1 MKTST
6 ILACWVSA
14 ASAAFDLN
22 RGGAVLKA
30 PQGDSFASVTGTFT
44 VPNLS
49 GSNRLSI
56 WVGIGDTLEQE
67 NVLGGGIVYNSTL
80 RSFSAYFP
88 GPVTDTTSTVPVAN
102 GNSITVTVSVATAG
116 GTVTIE
122 NKTQNKRTTQTLA
135 APNGVDPSS
144 LTALAANWF
153 VQAYQVIPGQLVAT
167 PNFGTVSFTAV
178 SATTKS
184 GASVPLSG
192 AGRYEIQGTSGQM
205 YSKTTVSNTELTA
218 SLNSLGPLAWVKLSE
233 EQVCFTIIPEQGTQV
248 WAVLSI
254 DSIFET
260 ISVQS
265 AANNVINL
273 EVPLTSLNRALK
285 SALNA
290 TSAQIRLTKKD
301 NLPMLALTIVTT
313 TSSNT
318 YSAFPAATANNDD
331 GFDAAF
337 DNEFG
342 GGNRETIVTQEIPV
356 RVLAPD
362 TVAHLHEPVC
372 REPDVHIILPPLM
385 QLKSISDRFTKLAL
399 ADTKAST
406 ATTASR
412 TRLEVAANM
421 HGCLRMRIRSD
432 AMNISSIW
440 TDLSNPELDPGH
452 VAGGEDGVAEH
463 PSTRMKQLGTAD
475 GRSEEGWATVRID
488 GRDWGKVMS
497 VGRLGGRVIA
507 CFCHEHALIL
517 YVYLPNDNGDDESV
531 LTLLQRIATF
541 ALMSSSRGTN

>member
-1 MKTST
+1 MRFK
-6 ILACWVSA
+6 
-14 ASAAFDLN
+14 ASIQN
-22 RGGAVLKA
+22 IN
-30 PQGDSFASVTGTFT
+30 TFT
-44 VPNLS
+44 
-49 GSNRLSI
+49 
-56 WVGIGDTLEQE
+56 
-67 NVLGGGIVYNSTL
+67 
-80 RSFSAYFP
+80 
-88 GPVTDTTSTVPVAN
+88 
-102 GNSITVTVSVATAG
+102 
-116 GTVTIE
+116 
-122 NKTQNKRTTQTLA
+122 K
-135 APNGVDPSS
+135 
-144 LTALAANWF
+144 
-153 VQAYQVIPGQLVAT
+153 
-167 PNFGTVSFTAV
+167 
-178 SATTKS
+178 
-184 GASVPLSG
+184 
-192 AGRYEIQGTSGQM
+192 
-205 YSKTTVSNTELTA
+205 LTA

-254 DSIFET
+254 DSIFES

-301 NLPMLALTIVTT
+301 NMPMLALTIVTT

-318 YSAFPAATANNDD
+318 YSAFPTASANNDD
-331 GFDAAF
+331 SFDAPF
-337 DNEFG
+337 DSAYG

-362 TVAHLHEPVC
+362 TVAGLHEPQC

-399 ADTKAST
+399 GDTKSSSAST
-406 ATTASR
+406 ATR

-421 HGCLRMRIRSD
+421 HGCLKMSIKTD
-432 AMNISSIW
+432 AMSIASVW
-440 TDLSNPELDPGH
+440 TDLSNPELDPSQ
-452 VAGGEDGVAEH
+452 VAGGQNGIADH

-475 GRSEEGWATVRID
+475 GRSDQGWASVRID

-517 YVYLPNDNGDDESV
+517 YVYLPTDNGEDESV
-531 LTLLQRIATF
+531 LTYYV
-541 ALMSSSRGTN
+541 SSYSA